1 MNRGRLDGGRGE
13 RSWTGKPRPDKQ
25 NPGAN
30 GGKGATG
37 LKLVRMGD
45 DDLDTGLRLE
55 EALGLLETVPH
66 GVAVL
71 DPQGQVVFANE
82 PLAALHAWPSQS
94 ALLGCSW
101 RELYD
106 AEEVARLERDALPAA
121 QAGRAWRGEAT
132 GRRRGGISFPQE
144 LVLAPLPGGRLA
156 VAVRDLSVAHEARDR
171 MSELVYRDPLTGLP
185 NRRLFDDRLRIALA
199 QAHRYRHR
207 LAVIFVDLD
216 RFKQVNDTLG
226 HAAGDELL
234 KAVAVRLAACVREGD
249 TVARLA
255 GDEFTLLLP
264 GIHYAEDVAVV
275 SRKLSEA
282 LRRPFR
288 IDGHDVRATASGG
301 VSLFPEDG
309 EDAESLLRSADTAM
323 YRAKERGRD
332 NFQLFSP
339 AMAEKA
345 LQRRALEESLRQ
357 ALEKREMTLHYQPC
371 LELATGRVAGLE
383 ALLRWQR
390 PELGLV
396 LPKDFIALADFTGV
410 ILSVGPWV
418 LETACRQ
425 AQEWRRRGNRR
436 LRMMVNLSAY
446 ELQQE
451 DLVVHVEKALA
462 ASGLEP
468 DALHI
473 EVPEGYAMQDLDRA
487 VETLRTL
494 RSVGVHLAIDG
505 FGAGFS
511 SLAHLRR
518 LPIDAL
524 KIDLAFVRG
533 ATTDP
538 DDASVVTAVIAVAHS
553 LGLRVVAQGVET
565 EAQVALLRSLRC
577 DEVQGFLWS
586 APVPADECEKL
597 LVAGVLPA
605 PTLRRA
611 GSRRKASGRRS
622 GHR

>member
-1 MNRGRLDGGRGE
+1 MSD
-13 RSWTGKPRPDKQ
+13 RPETLLG
-25 NPGAN
+25 P
-30 GGKGATG
+30 
-37 LKLVRMGD
+37 
-45 DDLDTGLRLE
+45 E
-55 EALGLLETVPH
+55 EALILLKAVPY

-71 DPQGQVVFANE
+71 DDSGRFAFVNE
-82 PLAALHAWPSQS
+82 ACATLHGWPSAS
-94 ALLGCSW
+94 ALAGLSW
-101 RELYD
+101 RELHGPD
-106 AEEVARLERDALPAA
+106 EVARLEREAFAA
-121 QAGRAWRGEAT
+121 VREGRPWRGEVT
-132 GRRRGGISFPQE
+132 GRRHDGISFPE
-144 LVLAPLPGGRLA
+144 EMVLAPLAGGRLA
-156 VAVRDLSVAHEARDR
+156 LAVRDVSALHQAEERVST
-171 MSELVYRDPLTGLP
+171 LVYRDPLTGLP
-185 NRRLFDDRLRIALA
+185 NRRLFEDRLAIALA

-226 HAAGDELL
+226 HSAGDELL
-234 KAVAVRLAACVREGD
+234 KAVAGRLGACVREGD

-275 SRKLSEA
+275 SRKLVEA
-282 LRRPFR
+282 LRQPFQ
-288 IDGHDVRATASGG
+288 IDGHDVRTTASGG

-345 LQRRALEESLRQ
+345 MERRSLEQSLRRAVDQ
-357 ALEKREMTLHYQPC
+357 REMTLHYQPC
-371 LELATGRVAGLE
+371 LELATGRLVGVE

-390 PELGLV
+390 PELGLWM
-396 LPKDFIALADFTGV
+396 PKDFIALADFTGV

-418 LETACRQ
+418 LDTACRQ
-425 AQEWRRRGNRR
+425 AQEWRRRGSRR

-451 DLVVHVEKALA
+451 DLVARVEQALA
-462 ASGLEP
+462 SSGLEP

-473 EVPEGYAMQDLDRA
+473 EVPEGYAMQNLDRA
-487 VETLRTL
+487 VETLRGL

-518 LPIDAL
+518 LPVDAL
-524 KIDLAFVRG
+524 KIDLSFVRG

-553 LGLRVVAQGVET
+553 LGLRVVAQGVES
-565 EAQVALLRSLRC
+565 EAQVALLRSLGC

-586 APVPADECEKL
+586 PPVPARECEKL

-605 PTLRRA
+605 TTLGR
-611 GSRRKASGRRS
+611 GGPRRKAAGRRA
-622 GHR
+622 RRR